1 MSKVTAVTVNVPVQT
16 YRAETRYRTTDGREF
31 ESWSNATDHQAYLD
45 REHARKAAEAAAA
58 ARRSILDTYR
68 SRKVTAKQDLFNAL
82 RGMETEVYSISEANL
97 IVNAVFNH
105 PATVDKYLRPV
116 VDYKKQN
123 KIKSSEV

>member
-1 MSKVTAVTVNVPVQT
+1 MSKITTVTVNVPT

-31 ESWSNATDHQAYLD
+31 TDWSSANNHQTYLD
-45 REHARKAAEAAAA
+45 RETAAAV
-58 ARRSILDTYR
+58 RRNILDTYR
-68 SRKVTAKQDLFNAL
+68 SRKAVAKDALFNAL
-82 RGMETEVYSISEANL
+82 RGMETEVYSVSEANL